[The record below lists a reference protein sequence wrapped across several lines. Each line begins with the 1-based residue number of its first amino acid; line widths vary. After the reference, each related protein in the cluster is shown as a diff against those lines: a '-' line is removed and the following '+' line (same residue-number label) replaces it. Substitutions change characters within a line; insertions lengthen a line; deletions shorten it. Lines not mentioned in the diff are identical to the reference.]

1 MKKINIFLKESLFI
15 NEASYDLYDKIY
27 EKISNIDKFIKT
39 PIFKDKIKEA
49 TLLTFN
55 KTTGE
60 LINKEI
66 LSNKPEEKFPFWN
79 HDSYVYVY
87 IEDGSINYGVSV
99 VTNTKKGGIKI
110 LVANESN
117 IDIVINF
124 VKDNLEMFDFS
135 SSALS
140 KEDIDILTNFFK
152 ENVKHFG
159 VKTDKGTFA
168 IYFPDRETLKNKVK
182 YIWNGTPIPD
192 RMGVNNIPH
201 LTVSKPHRLK
211 GGYGVT
217 LYKKGRWSASEYPN
231 PKRAFNSDGTPKY
244 GSISDVIALINKNF
258 IDGDWYYDL
267 GAEKIL
273 K

>member
-15 NEASYDLYDKIY
+15 NEAAYDLYDKIY

-66 LSNKPEEKFPFWN
+66 LSNDKHHDEFHFWN
-79 HDSYVYVY
+79 DDSNVIIYF
-87 IEDGSINYGVSV
+87 EDGSVNYGVSV

-110 LVANESN
+110 LVANEN
-117 IDIVINF
+117 NVDIVINF

-135 SSALS
+135 SESLS

-168 IYFPDRETLKNKVK
+168 IYFPDRETLKNKVN
-182 YIWNGTPIPD
+182 YVWNGTPIPD

-244 GSISDVIALINKNF
+244 GSISDVIALINDNF
-258 IDGDWYYDL
+258 GTWRFDL
-267 GAEKIL
+267 GAERK
-273 K
+273 